1 MISFYFGLPGSG
13 KTTLL
18 AALAYKES
26 KRIEKGKSSYK
37 YILSNVEL
45 NIPHVQLIHFNDIG
59 VYEFVD
65 SMILI
70 DEASIFCDNRDW
82 KNFSKQKIA
91 FMMLHRHYN
100 CDFHFFSQS
109 YNGYDSKLRSITSH
123 VYYVRKGLLLT
134 KYTRIPYGI
143 IIPDRKDNAGSR
155 FGEIIEGY
163 CKPSFIVRLF
173 SRRILRCRYYRFF
186 NSYSR
191 PLELKKFPTLPDAV
205 SDSSCTQSASSP
217 QDKQQSTVSTGDSTD
232 CTGKAE

>member
-18 AALAYKES
+18 AALAVKEA
-26 KRIEKGKSSYK
+26 KKIRKGKSKYK
-37 YILSNVEL
+37 FILSNVEL
-45 NIPHVQLIHFNDIG
+45 NVPEVYLIHFDDIG
-59 VYEFVD
+59 VYEFTD
-65 SMILI
+65 SLILI

-82 KNFSKQKIA
+82 KNFSKAKIA

-123 VYYVRKGLLLT
+123 VYYVKKGLLLT

-163 CKPSFIVRLF
+163 CKPSFLVRLF
-173 SRRILRCRYYRFF
+173 SPRILRSRYYKYFD
-186 NSYSR
+186 SYSR
-191 PLELKKFPTLPDAV
+191 PLKLKPPTIPDAG
-205 SDSSCTQSASSP
+205 T
-217 QDKQQSTVSTGDSTD
+217 
-232 CTGKAE
+232 

>member
-18 AALAYKES
+18 AAIAVKEA
-26 KRIEKGKSSYK
+26 KKIRKGKSKYK
-37 YILSNVEL
+37 FILSNVEL
-45 NIPHVQLIHFNDIG
+45 NVPEVYLIHFDDIG
-59 VYEFVD
+59 VYEFTD
-65 SMILI
+65 SLILI

-82 KNFSKQKIA
+82 KNFSKAKIA

-123 VYYVRKGLLLT
+123 VYYVRRGIFLT

-163 CKPSFIVRLF
+163 CKPSFLVRLF
-173 SRRILRCRYYRFF
+173 SPRIFRPRYYKYF
-186 NSYSR
+186 NSFSR
-191 PLELKKFPTLPDAV
+191 PLKLKKTTIHEPDQDLDLV
-205 SDSSCTQSASSP
+205 RSASCP
-217 QDKQQSTVSTGDSTD
+217 HGQEQSTDSTGQSTD

>member
-26 KRIEKGKSSYK
+26 KRIRKGKSRYK

-45 NIPHVQLIHFNDIG
+45 NIPEVHFIHFDDIG
-59 VYEFVD
+59 IYEFTD
-65 SMILI
+65 SLILI

-82 KNFSKQKIA
+82 KNFSKAKVA

-123 VYYVRKGLLLT
+123 VYYVRRGLLLT

-155 FGEIIEGY
+155 FGEIVEGY

-173 SRRILRCRYYRFF
+173 SPRILRCRYYRYF

-191 PLELKKFPTLPDAV
+191 PLNLIKPTLSDMPSV
-205 SDSSCTQSASSP
+205 SACTESVSTP
-217 QDKQQSTVSTGDSTD
+217 QDQQQSTVSTGDSTD